1 MRTTPDNYGPPFLKE
16 PHSASIM
23 LYLILAMS
31 WYLTLLHHKPPF
43 IVCFSLPLLYAISC
57 WCLSLWSTL
66 FGSNPIVVCFPPF
79 VLQEESHQEIPK
91 GQWTQAPGPTAR
103 PKYLA
108 TWHWPSDCFQRVQKE
123 RIQDPYTFCPVSPS
137 PDCEPWLYDPLDSRW
152 RGDRLLEAGTYC
164 VLPSAGLRVKAIF
177 LFAPN
182 SVSANFIWLQW
193 AEKTKI
199 LVSTMPSSLAVPHRP
214 TRMTPANGDQEASC
228 VTSLTPSS
236 TLCWSG
242 L

>member
-91 GQWTQAPGPTAR
+91 GQWTQPQGPTAR
-103 PKYLA
+103 SKYLA
-108 TWHWPSDCFQRVQKE
+108 TWHCPIDCFPTVQKRE
-123 RIQDPYTFCPVSPS
+123 FRTPTPFVPYLQALTVS
-137 PDCEPWLYDPLDSRW
+137 PDCMIPWIPDGGETGSLRQEPIVFS
-152 RGDRLLEAGTYC
+152 LL
-164 VLPSAGLRVKAIF
+164 
-177 LFAPN
+177 
-182 SVSANFIWLQW
+182 
-193 AEKTKI
+193 
-199 LVSTMPSSLAVPHRP
+199 
-214 TRMTPANGDQEASC
+214 PA
-228 VTSLTPSS
+228 
-236 TLCWSG
+236 
-242 L
+242 